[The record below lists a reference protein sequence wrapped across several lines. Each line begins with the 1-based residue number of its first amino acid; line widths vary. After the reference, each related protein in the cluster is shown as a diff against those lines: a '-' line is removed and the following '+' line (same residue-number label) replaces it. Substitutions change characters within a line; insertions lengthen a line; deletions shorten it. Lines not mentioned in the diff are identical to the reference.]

1 MLITIFY
8 FLIYNSLRNQI
19 SKYIWDIYK
28 VSGIWGKYEIIC
40 IVLNFDIQASITCQI
55 QYITL
60 IAPLKLTTNSGHQVC
75 MGVWGVGVFMGG
87 MQRYHRCR
95 REKNKHLLSGWSD
108 EEGESEK
115 ESKGSLLLM
124 NIRKTFQIS
133 LSHFLLLL
141 ISHKWSSFWH
151 TLNHRTFHDIRHA
164 LKIFHISKISAEP
177 GGGRIHQC
185 QV

>member
-1 MLITIFY
+1 M
-8 FLIYNSLRNQI
+8 
-19 SKYIWDIYK
+19 
-28 VSGIWGKYEIIC
+28 
-40 IVLNFDIQASITCQI
+40 LNFDIQASITCQI

-95 REKNKHLLSGWSD
+95 RERKTNIYSV
-108 EEGESEK
+108 GEVTKK
-115 ESKGSLLLM
+115 ESLRKKVKVHFCWWILE
-124 NIRKTFQIS
+124 KTFQIS